1 MSTDVTGP
9 VRGLDTIYSSRR
21 AANFV
26 DAAYAYWQAF
36 LKGFR
41 AHGLIHILAL
51 SVLVLGFVVS
61 NITNVKT
68 DTGTF
73 LFFGRYLLAFF
84 VTALALVVAIRL
96 AQLAFIEKSKS
107 PTGEI
112 LKATKN
118 FIGNPETLARLAH
131 VLIIITL
138 FSSGFSTLK
147 SSIALLQP
155 FNFDVLFRD
164 LDLILHFGYLPHE
177 WIMPI
182 VRIPAIVM
190 TLNIAYNVWFVV
202 LIAAVFGSAMIKN
215 YERERLQFLAAFILT
230 WMIGGF
236 FIATGFSS
244 AGPVYFERLGLGT
257 DYKNLMDA
265 LYAANEHYAIW
276 ALPTQEILWQGFV
289 GEREGFAGISAFP
302 SMHVALS
309 VLIAIYANKV
319 HRLLG
324 VAAWSFAAVI
334 MLGSVALG
342 WHYAVDGYASFF
354 IVLGLWWF
362 AGILVARFCQVRD
375 QKTAT

>member
-21 AANFV
+21 ATNFV
-26 DAAYAYWQAF
+26 DAVYAYWQAF

>member
-9 VRGLDTIYSSRR
+9 ARGLDTIYSSRR

-147 SSIALLQP
+147 SSIAILQP

-215 YERERLQFLAAFILT
+215 YEQERLQFLAAFILT